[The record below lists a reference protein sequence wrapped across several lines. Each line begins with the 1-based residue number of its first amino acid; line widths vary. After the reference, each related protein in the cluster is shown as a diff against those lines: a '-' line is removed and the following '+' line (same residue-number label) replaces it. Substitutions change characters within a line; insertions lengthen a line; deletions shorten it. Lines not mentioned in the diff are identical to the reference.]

1 MYQYHRTRWTKHLD
15 FIFIDL
21 VLFEV
26 AMFISVLIRFRSF
39 HPADSDR
46 FVRSGLILL
55 VLILLF
61 AILSN
66 NYSGIMR
73 RETPGEFISTLSFT
87 TVIIGLFTVFLYIF
101 KLADAY
107 PRFVYICTWV
117 LASVFI
123 FFGRTIRKKELLKRP
138 DNGHAR
144 RQILVITTEE
154 EARGVLTRLKERRQG
169 SYNIDSVAIV
179 DRDLRGEAIRGIPVN
194 AYRNDIFEYIR
205 STEIEEVFLHL
216 PDNRSLATFFSD
228 HLKEMG
234 LTVHMSLSWQSESA
248 QRNTRVEGFGG
259 YTVLTT
265 SARIVPMGQLAAKR
279 AIDIA
284 GSLVGMAIC
293 GVIYLFVAPIIKK
306 QSPGPVIF
314 AQERIG
320 KNGKRFM
327 LYKFRSMYP
336 DAEERKAQLQEQNEV
351 EDGLMFK
358 IEHDPRVFP
367 FGQFMRR
374 TSLDEF
380 PQFFNVFLGDMSL
393 VGTRPP
399 TVDEWEKYEY
409 HYMKRL
415 AIKPGITGLWQ
426 VSGRSDIKDFREVVA
441 LDTQYIDE
449 WSIGLDI
456 KILLKTVLVV
466 LTKRGAS

>member
-15 FIFIDL
+15 FILLDL
-21 VLFEV
+21 ILFEI
-26 AMFISVLIRFRSF
+26 AMFVSVMIRFRSF

-66 NYSGIMR
+66 NYSGILR
-73 RETPGEFISTLSFT
+73 RETPGEFFSTLSFT

-107 PRFVYICTWV
+107 PRFVYICTWF
-117 LASVFI
+117 LASIFI
-123 FFGRTIRKKELLKRP
+123 FFGRTIRKKLVLRRP
-138 DNGHAR
+138 DTGHAS
-144 RQILVITTEE
+144 RQILIITTEN
-154 EARGVLTRLKERRQG
+154 EAKGVITRLKERRQG
-169 SYNIDSVAIV
+169 SYNIDSIAIV
-179 DRDLRGEAIRGIPVN
+179 DRDMRGETLRGITVSS
-194 AYRNDIFEYIR
+194 YRNDIFEYIR

-248 QRNTRVEGFGG
+248 QRNTRVESFGG

-265 SARIVPMGQLAAKR
+265 SARIISMGQFAAKR

-284 GSLVGMAIC
+284 GSLIGMAIC
-293 GVIYLFVAPIIKK
+293 GIVFLIVAPIIKK

-314 AQERIG
+314 SQERIG

-336 DAEERKAQLQEQNEV
+336 NADAWKEQLQEQNEI

-358 IEHDPRVFP
+358 IENDPRIFP
-367 FGQFMRR
+367 FGHFLRR

-380 PQFFNVFLGDMSL
+380 PQFVNVFLGDMSL

-426 VSGRSDIKDFREVVA
+426 VSGRSEIKDFRDVVA

-456 KILLKTVLVV
+456 KILLKTIFVV
-466 LTKRGAS
+466 FSRRGAS